1 MSFDTDSPDRLWLRD
16 GTRLRVRP
24 IRPDDRGRLAALFDR
39 LSPESRHR
47 RFLAPKPRLTGRELT
62 YLTEVDHV
70 THEALV
76 AVDDDGAIVGVSRYA
91 AWHGR
96 DDVAEIAVAVADDL
110 HRRGIGGALADRIVR
125 EACANGIARLTAATL
140 WGNRPAFAVL
150 KRLGFRIT
158 EHGPVVEL
166 ALDLRAAAA
175 APPHDATAAA
185 A

>member
-24 IRPDDRGRLAALFDR
+24 IRPDDRDRLVALFDR

-47 RFLAPKPRLTGRELT
+47 RFLAPKPRLTSRELT

-70 THEALV
+70 SHEALV
-76 AVDDDGAIVGVSRYA
+76 AVDDDGTIAGVSRYA
-91 AWHGR
+91 AWHDR
-96 DDVAEIAVAVADDL
+96 DGVAEIAIAVADDL
-110 HRRGIGGALADRIVR
+110 HSRGLGSALADRIVR
-125 EACANGIARLTAATL
+125 EACVNGIARLTAATL

-166 ALDLRAAAA
+166 ALDLRGAAASSPDAPAAAA
-175 APPHDATAAA
+175 
-185 A
+185 